1 MLGGLL
7 TRRGDPQG
15 GVLVVLS
22 LRSGEADTAVAPES
36 KMRLSEDQLRLQTG
50 NNVYLLLT
58 SQMEA
63 RHSLKTKHL
72 HILHNNFLIMQARLV
87 GSVVGYSP
95 VTQLSAKI

>member
-36 KMRLSEDQLRLQTG
+36 KMRLSEDQLK
-50 NNVYLLLT
+50 T
-58 SQMEA
+58 SDWE
-63 RHSLKTKHL
+63 
-72 HILHNNFLIMQARLV
+72 IMFI
-87 GSVVGYSP
+87 YF
-95 VTQLSAKI
+95 